1 MISKIYETENK
12 TVYNNSRKPK
22 NLNVKNIKHD
32 NHRED
37 ILMFPKK
44 ETNLFLN
51 RVYDQIKNE
60 NPMP

>member
-12 TVYNNSRKPK
+12 TLYNNSRKPK
-22 NLNVKNIKHD
+22 NFMPKNIKHD

-51 RVYDQIKNE
+51 RVYEQIKNE
-60 NPMP
+60 EQ

>member
-12 TVYNNSRKPK
+12 TIYNNSRKPK
-22 NLNVKNIKHD
+22 NFMPKNIKYD
-32 NHRED
+32 NHKDD

-51 RVYDQIKNE
+51 RVYEQIKNE
-60 NPMP
+60 EQ